1 MAFEDEQVTFD
12 ETTQDTESENQAEP
26 ENLTETA
33 DENSVIEDSFEE
45 KHKSRRGRPKK
56 GESSV
61 KSTGLKKT
69 KIKDCEVEITEDSH
83 VLSTDDLKLNTDT
96 WSVRDIYIKYT
107 NSNKLLDFEI
117 PQQRAVVW
125 KKDRKSAYIHSILAG
140 LYKFQP
146 SFIVNQIGKGKM
158 KLYQVYDGKQR
169 MLGSIVSY
177 LNDEFALCGLKN
189 DPLIECNGHYY
200 NVNGCKFSQLPEELK
215 EKLRGA
221 SMNVLIA
228 DNASEEIM
236 RFIMLRINSGEQMT
250 PFDVARIRRADMDDF
265 EALSKHDIFKAM
277 LTVNKYNQKKYH
289 EIIAKTY
296 IALYEDEPKFS
307 GKHINEIIEN
317 LEITGDKQ
325 EEIKSI
331 YDKLLGAYNILVGK
345 GSGVAKAMFNITN
358 FTSYLRYVNE
368 FDNSERLA
376 DWLDYF
382 FWNTPGEY
390 SSNHS
395 TTKNE
400 ILARMNIIKN
410 SIDEFLSKQ

>member
-1 MAFEDEQVTFD
+1 MTFDDEQVTFD
-12 ETTQDTESENQAEP
+12 ETTQNAETDNQVEI
-26 ENLTETA
+26 A
-33 DENSVIEDSFEE
+33 DESPATEDNHEE
-45 KHKSRRGRPKK
+45 KPKSHRGRPKK
-56 GESSV
+56 GESSA
-61 KSTGLKKT
+61 KSTGLKKI
-69 KIKDCEVEITEDSH
+69 KIKNCECNITEDSH

-146 SFIVNQIGKGKM
+146 AFIVNQVGKGKM

-250 PFDVARIRRADMDDF
+250 PFDVARIRRSDMDDF
-265 EALSKHDIFKAM
+265 EALSKHEIFKVM
-277 LTVNKYNQKKYH
+277 LTTNKFNQKKYH

-296 IALYEDEPKFS
+296 ISLYEEEPKFS

-317 LEITGDKQ
+317 LEISEEKQ
-325 EEIKSI
+325 EEINGI
-331 YDKLLGAYNILVGK
+331 YDKLLGAYNILNDK
-345 GSGVAKAMFNITN
+345 GSDVVKTMFNITN

-368 FDNSERLA
+368 FGNSERLA
-376 DWLDYF
+376 DWLEYF
-382 FWNTPGEY
+382 FENTPDEY
-390 SSNHS
+390 NSNHS

-400 ILARMNIIKN
+400 ILTRMGIIKN
-410 SIDEFLSKQ
+410 SIDEFLNKQ

>member
-12 ETTQDTESENQAEP
+12 ETTQNTESENQSEP
-26 ENLTETA
+26 I
-33 DENSVIEDSFEE
+33 DENSVMGNNREE
-45 KHKSRRGRPKK
+45 KPKSHRGRPKK
-56 GESSV
+56 GESST
-61 KSTGLKKT
+61 KPAGSKKA

-83 VLSTDDLKLNTDT
+83 ILSTDDLKLNADT

-146 SFIVNQIGKGKM
+146 AFIVNQVGKGKM

-177 LNDEFALCGLKN
+177 LNDEFTLCGLKN

-250 PFDVARIRRADMDDF
+250 PFDVARIRRSDMDDF
-265 EALSKHDIFKAM
+265 EALSKHGIFKAM
-277 LTVNKYNQKKYH
+277 LTANKFNQKKYH

-296 IALYEDEPKFS
+296 IALYEEEPKFS

-317 LEITGDKQ
+317 LEISEEKQ
-325 EEIKSI
+325 EEINGI
-331 YDKLLGAYNILVGK
+331 YDKLLGAYNILNDK
-345 GSGVAKAMFNITN
+345 GSAVVKTMFNITN

-368 FDNSERLA
+368 FDNSKRLA

-382 FWNTPGEY
+382 FWNTPEEY

-400 ILARMNIIKN
+400 ILTRMNIIKN

>member
-12 ETTQDTESENQAEP
+12 ETTQNAETDNQV
-26 ENLTETA
+26 ETI
-33 DENSVIEDSFEE
+33 DENSIVKDNHEE
-45 KHKSRRGRPKK
+45 KPKSHRGRPKK
-56 GESSV
+56 GESSA
-61 KSTGLKKT
+61 KSTGLKKI
-69 KIKDCEVEITEDSH
+69 KIKNCEVEIAEDSH

-140 LYKFQP
+140 LHKFQP
-146 SFIVNQIGKGKM
+146 AFIVNQIGKGKM

-189 DPLIECNGHYY
+189 DPLLECNGHYY

-236 RFIMLRINSGEQMT
+236 RFIMLRINSGEQMNA
-250 PFDVARIRRADMDDF
+250 FDVARIRRSDMDDF
-265 EALSKHDIFKAM
+265 EELSKHDIFKTM
-277 LTVNKYNQKKYH
+277 LTKNKYDQKKYH

-296 IALYEDEPKFS
+296 IALYEDEPKYS

-317 LEITGDKQ
+317 LEISEDKQ
-325 EEIKSI
+325 EEINGI
-331 YDKLLGAYNILVGK
+331 YDKLLGAYNILNDK
-345 GSGVAKAMFNITN
+345 GSAVTKAMFNITN

-368 FDNSERLA
+368 FDKSERLA

-382 FWNTPGEY
+382 FWNTPEEY

-400 ILARMNIIKN
+400 ILTRMNIVKN